1 MADSPL
7 STPATPTTASP
18 LPSDADFARSFSP
31 SQDDAQLL
39 GPQGPADDVW
49 TSTSAP
55 GAGSAAQSADPVPA
69 PKGKEKAAKGPL
81 KLLDL
86 PVDIL
91 KEIIHQLPHT
101 NDLTSLC
108 LCHSALHRLT
118 IPCIYSRFDIVWPDE
133 STHNEPRAGVDALT
147 YGLATLVMGDDCFPH
162 QHRLRLQ
169 GQTPT
174 SLLRTA
180 ATPHPVPQRRFGNYY
195 GQFTKKFSLGNGPQ
209 AWVQEYMITKE
220 GGKMLGTLVAL
231 AIARMINL
239 ETFVWDMPTGVLR
252 DVWLAL
258 SSLAHRS
265 DGEECRLERLWIRWH
280 DNTIDAPVPPPAPPM
295 ILNNQNLPPPPN
307 TTHPSGLGTVH
318 APVVVVPPYP
328 STSMSALDRVE
339 HPTFSVIP
347 ALKSLSVL
355 DIDELPYLDEMS
367 ILIARSQKKLRELR
381 IGIAAHAQQR
391 DWVNVWEG
399 EGLQQVD
406 YSTTSTAA
414 CSIGEKRLGGVLGIL
429 VGRIHNMRHSE
440 ESPAQK
446 SATGVTERPV
456 EATPTKSAASQP
468 LPSIA
473 SLSLHERETDQD
485 VDHFGNPMDD
495 TSIAE
500 GVTLFSDD
508 QPVGAEQ
515 SPQSTRPEKSN
526 SKAYTASSP
535 QSQSKPEHGSSQ
547 DPAEP
552 PLTGKLKL
560 EVLELERVP
569 LSVPVLRRAFDW
581 SMLST
586 LTLLHCSNH
595 EQLWKI
601 LRRTYTPRSPYPGSP
616 SSSKAYKAS
625 FTLRSEYQ
633 LNLKRIHTNTVS
645 PSLISFLKE
654 TLAPNSLEVL
664 FLQEGRSYS
673 SPVTVDAIYKGPL
686 KRHRASLKK
695 LMIDSGEK
703 GPDGHPTTSSRWRRW
718 MLNREILTFITSGRM
733 NNLRELA
740 VSIDYKDWHH
750 FLQRLPYIPHIRSL
764 YIPYIADHAHGS
776 NIDPR
781 ELAYQILDIVHLRPE
796 IELCYMGLSTK
807 CFEILEN
814 RPSNYDL
821 RHEGM
826 HNDGS
831 GSAYATHDPM
841 LSDDESEATEDED
854 DDSMDESAAAPGG
867 DETESD
873 VSDDAEGESD
883 DESFIHDS
891 QKGPKLRRLNKL
903 EEEAIVERIL
913 EESARGFAPTKADVR
928 AIADKLLHERES
940 NLTGKNWVDNF
951 VKRTPEIYNREWVT
965 AIQDVG
971 ALGRWIPPFVVF
983 AGKVLINVWFE
994 NLPADWVFEVSP
1006 NSWTNNQLGIAWLE
1020 HFDTHIKRHTV
1031 GGYRLLI
1038 IDGYESHCSVEFQDL
1053 CKEKN
1058 IVLLCMPAHSS
1069 HLLQLL
1075 DVACFSPLKRKYG
1088 DAVLGLARNRT
1099 NYISKETFL
1108 PAFKAA
1114 FE

>member
-7 STPATPTTASP
+7 SSPGTPRTASP
-18 LPSDADFARSFSP
+18 TPFDQDAARLLSP
-31 SQDDAQLL
+31 AHDDAH
-39 GPQGPADDVW
+39 
-49 TSTSAP
+49 TSAMQ
-55 GAGSAAQSADPVPA
+55 GLDDGIWQSAPAPAPVNATPSTEQVTPA
-69 PKGKEKAAKGPL
+69 PKGKERAAKGPL
-81 KLLDL
+81 NLLDL
-86 PVDIL
+86 PMDIL

-162 QHRLRLQ
+162 QNRLRLQ

-174 SLLRTA
+174 ALLRSA
-180 ATPHPVPQRRFGNYY
+180 ANPYPVPQRRFGNYY

-231 AIARMINL
+231 AVARMINL

-265 DGEECRLERLWIRWH
+265 DGEECRLDRLWIRWH

-307 TTHPSGLGTVH
+307 TTHPSGLGTVQ
-318 APVVVVPPYP
+318 APIVVVPPYAP
-328 STSMSALDRVE
+328 SSMSALDRVE
-339 HPTFSVIP
+339 HPTFSAIP

-381 IGIAAHAQQR
+381 IGVAAHAQQR
-391 DWVNVWEG
+391 DWVTVWEG

-406 YSTTSTAA
+406 YNATTTAA
-414 CSIGEKRLGGVLGIL
+414 SSLGEKRLGGVLGIL

-440 ESPAQK
+440 EPPSQT
-446 SATGVTERPV
+446 SGTTGITERSV
-456 EATPTKSAASQP
+456 EANPIKPASSLP

-473 SLSLHERETDQD
+473 SLSLHEREADQD
-485 VDHFGNPMDD
+485 VDHFGNPMDEASM
-495 TSIAE
+495 TQ
-500 GVTLFSDD
+500 GVSLFHDN
-508 QPVGAEQ
+508 QPAHVDHTTHAASAGKSAPKSHVPPSHGE
-515 SPQSTRPEKSN
+515 TRTKS
-526 SKAYTASSP
+526 
-535 QSQSKPEHGSSQ
+535 Q
-547 DPAEP
+547 EP
-552 PLTGKLKL
+552 TEPLLTGKLKL

-581 SMLST
+581 SILST

-601 LRRTYTPRSPYPGSP
+601 LRRTYTPRTAYPGSP

-625 FTLRSEYQ
+625 YTLRSEYQ

-673 SPVTVDAIYKGPL
+673 STVTVDAIYRGPM

-703 GPDGHPTTSSRWRRW
+703 GSDGHTTTSSRWRRW

-733 NNLRELA
+733 NSLRELA

-764 YIPYIADHAHGS
+764 YIPFIADHAHGS

-821 RHEGM
+821 RHDGM
-826 HNDGS
+826 HADGS

-841 LSDDESEATEDED
+841 MSDDESEATEDED
-854 DDSMDESAAAPGG
+854 EDDMDDGGPPPGG
-867 DETESD
+867 DETESEA
-873 VSDDAEGESD
+873 SDDADAESD
-883 DESFIHDS
+883 DDSLMQDS
-891 QKGPKLRRLNKL
+891 QKGPKLRVREILFY
-903 EEEAIVERIL
+903 EERVEAFR
-913 EESARGFAPTKADVR
+913 RRHG
-928 AIADKLLHERES
+928 
-940 NLTGKNWVDNF
+940 
-951 VKRTPEIYNREWVT
+951 
-965 AIQDVG
+965 
-971 ALGRWIPPFVVF
+971 
-983 AGKVLINVWFE
+983 VLR
-994 NLPADWVFEVSP
+994 P
-1006 NSWTNNQLGIAWLE
+1006 
-1020 HFDTHIKRHTV
+1020 
-1031 GGYRLLI
+1031 
-1038 IDGYESHCSVEFQDL
+1038 
-1053 CKEKN
+1053 
-1058 IVLLCMPAHSS
+1058 
-1069 HLLQLL
+1069 
-1075 DVACFSPLKRKYG
+1075 
-1088 DAVLGLARNRT
+1088 
-1099 NYISKETFL
+1099 
-1108 PAFKAA
+1108 
-1114 FE
+1114 

>member
-1 MADSPL
+1 MWPPPPSAWPTAA
-7 STPATPTTASP
+7 STPADPP
-18 LPSDADFARSFSP
+18 
-31 SQDDAQLL
+31 
-39 GPQGPADDVW
+39 PQ
-49 TSTSAP
+49 
-55 GAGSAAQSADPVPA
+55 
-69 PKGKEKAAKGPL
+69 
-81 KLLDL
+81 
-86 PVDIL
+86 
-91 KEIIHQLPHT
+91 QLPHT

-180 ATPHPVPQRRFGNYY
+180 ANPYPVPQRRFGNYY

-231 AIARMINL
+231 AIARMVNL

-265 DGEECRLERLWIRWH
+265 DGEECRLDRLWIRWH

-295 ILNNQNLPPPPN
+295 ILNNQTLPPPPN
-307 TTHPSGLGTVH
+307 TVHPSGLGTVQ
-318 APVVVVPPYP
+318 APVVVVPPYAP
-328 STSMSALDRVE
+328 ASLSALDRVE

-367 ILIARSQKKLRELR
+367 ILIARSQAKLRELR

-391 DWVNVWEG
+391 DWVTVWEG

-440 ESPAQK
+440 EPLSQK
-446 SATGVTERPV
+446 PGAAGITERSV
-456 EATPTKSAASQP
+456 EATPMKTTVSQP

-473 SLSLHERETDQD
+473 SLSLHEREADQD

-495 TSIAE
+495 SSMTE
-500 GVTLFSDD
+500 GVSVFDN
-508 QPVGAEQ
+508 QPVGVEQAPHSAHPDKSNLKSHPMHSLHEQ
-515 SPQSTRPEKSN
+515 STHE
-526 SKAYTASSP
+526 
-535 QSQSKPEHGSSQ
+535 Q
-547 DPAEP
+547 DSLQHAAEP
-552 PLTGKLKL
+552 LLTGKLKL

-595 EQLWKI
+595 EQLWKT
-601 LRRTYTPRSPYPGSP
+601 LRRAYTPRPPYPGSP

-625 FTLRSEYQ
+625 YTLRSEYQ

-673 SPVTVDAIYKGPL
+673 STVTVDAIYKGPL

-703 GPDGHPTTSSRWRRW
+703 GPDGHTTTSSRWRRW

-733 NNLRELA
+733 NSLRELA
-740 VSIDYKDWHH
+740 VSIDYKDWVCCVPS
-750 FLQRLPYIPHIRSL
+750 RLEGTQLTKSSTISSSVFRTSPTSAPCTSPSLPTMPTAATSIRVSSPTRFSTLCTCGRKSSSATWACPTSASRFWRTDHQTMTCVMTVCMLMAVALHTPRMIPCCRTMRAK
-764 YIPYIADHAHGS
+764 P
-776 NIDPR
+776 PR
-781 ELAYQILDIVHLRPE
+781 TTMKTAW
-796 IELCYMGLSTK
+796 
-807 CFEILEN
+807 
-814 RPSNYDL
+814 
-821 RHEGM
+821 
-826 HNDGS
+826 
-831 GSAYATHDPM
+831 
-841 LSDDESEATEDED
+841 
-854 DDSMDESAAAPGG
+854 
-867 DETESD
+867 
-873 VSDDAEGESD
+873 
-883 DESFIHDS
+883 
-891 QKGPKLRRLNKL
+891 
-903 EEEAIVERIL
+903 
-913 EESARGFAPTKADVR
+913 TKAQHQTEVTTR
-928 AIADKLLHERES
+928 KAMSATRQ
-940 NLTGKNWVDNF
+940 
-951 VKRTPEIYNREWVT
+951 TPKAT
-965 AIQDVG
+965 
-971 ALGRWIPPFVVF
+971 
-983 AGKVLINVWFE
+983 
-994 NLPADWVFEVSP
+994 
-1006 NSWTNNQLGIAWLE
+1006 TN
-1020 HFDTHIKRHTV
+1020 
-1031 GGYRLLI
+1031 
-1038 IDGYESHCSVEFQDL
+1038 
-1053 CKEKN
+1053 
-1058 IVLLCMPAHSS
+1058 HSS
-1069 HLLQLL
+1069 KIH
-1075 DVACFSPLKRKYG
+1075 RKG
-1088 DAVLGLARNRT
+1088 R
-1099 NYISKETFL
+1099 S
-1108 PAFKAA
+1108 
-1114 FE
+1114 

>member
-1 MADSPL
+1 MASSPL
-7 STPATPTTASP
+7 SVPGTPRPASP
-18 LPSDADFARSFSP
+18 LASAEELARSIPP
-31 SQDDAQLL
+31 SQDDAHTMVAHREAETVW
-39 GPQGPADDVW
+39 GNAPA
-49 TSTSAP
+49 TSAASTSPSGETVTAT
-55 GAGSAAQSADPVPA
+55 A

-81 KLLDL
+81 RLLDL
-86 PVDIL
+86 PMDIL

-133 STHNEPRAGVDALT
+133 SPHTEPRSGVDALT

-162 QHRLRLQ
+162 QSRQRQ
-169 GQTPT
+169 QADA
-174 SLLRTA
+174 STA
-180 ATPHPVPQRRFGNYY
+180 LAKPASTTYPIPPRRFGNYY

-209 AWVQEYMITKE
+209 AWVKEYMITKE

-265 DGEECRLERLWIRWH
+265 DNEECRLERLWIRWH

-307 TTHPSGLGTVH
+307 TTHPSGLGTVQP
-318 APVVVVPPYP
+318 PVVVPQHYAP
-328 STSMSALDRVE
+328 SSLSALDRVE
-339 HPTFSVIP
+339 HPTFSAIP

-381 IGIAAHAQQR
+381 VGIAPHAQQR
-391 DWVNVWEG
+391 DWVTVWEG
-399 EGLQQVD
+399 DGLQQVD
-406 YSTTSTAA
+406 YSVSTTAA
-414 CSIGEKRLGGVLGIL
+414 SSIGEKRLGGVLGIL

-440 ESPAQK
+440 EPHLQK
-446 SATGVTERPV
+446 TDTEVTERSV
-456 EATPTKSAASQP
+456 AATPVKTTISNP

-473 SLSLHERETDQD
+473 SLSLHNREIEQD
-485 VDHFGNPMDD
+485 VDHFGNPMEES
-495 TSIAE
+495 TVAE
-500 GVTLFSDD
+500 GISLFNET
-508 QPVGAEQ
+508 QPVSAEQ
-515 SPQSTRPEKSN
+515 VSPPASPEKMP
-526 SKAYTASSP
+526 SKSLIPPPTHSERVSSKDVTAESS
-535 QSQSKPEHGSSQ
+535 
-547 DPAEP
+547 EP
-552 PLTGKLKL
+552 LLNGKLKL

-569 LSVPVLRRAFDW
+569 LSVSVLRRAFDW
-581 SMLST
+581 SVLST

-595 EQLWKI
+595 EQLWKV
-601 LRRTYTPRSPYPGSP
+601 LRRTYTPRSAYTGSP
-616 SSSKAYKAS
+616 SASKAYKAS
-625 FTLRSEYQ
+625 YTLRSEYQ

-673 SPVTVDAIYKGPL
+673 STVTVDAIYRGPMR
-686 KRHRASLKK
+686 RHRASLKK

-703 GPDGHPTTSSRWRRW
+703 GPDGHTITSSRWRRW

-733 NNLRELA
+733 NSLRELA

-764 YIPYIADHAHGS
+764 YIPFIADHAHGS

-796 IELCYMGLSTK
+796 IELCYMGLSNK

-821 RHEGM
+821 RQEGM
-826 HNDGS
+826 HTDGGGS
-831 GSAYATHDPM
+831 GYVAHDPM

-854 DDSMDESAAAPGG
+854 EDDMDDGVVAGGG
-867 DETESD
+867 DETESEA
-873 VSDDAEGESD
+873 SDEGDAESD
-883 DESFIHDS
+883 DESFLQDS
-891 QKGPKLRRLNKL
+891 QKGPKLRVREILFY
-903 EEEAIVERIL
+903 EERVEAFR
-913 EESARGFAPTKADVR
+913 RRHG
-928 AIADKLLHERES
+928 
-940 NLTGKNWVDNF
+940 
-951 VKRTPEIYNREWVT
+951 
-965 AIQDVG
+965 
-971 ALGRWIPPFVVF
+971 
-983 AGKVLINVWFE
+983 VLR
-994 NLPADWVFEVSP
+994 P
-1006 NSWTNNQLGIAWLE
+1006 
-1020 HFDTHIKRHTV
+1020 
-1031 GGYRLLI
+1031 
-1038 IDGYESHCSVEFQDL
+1038 
-1053 CKEKN
+1053 
-1058 IVLLCMPAHSS
+1058 
-1069 HLLQLL
+1069 
-1075 DVACFSPLKRKYG
+1075 
-1088 DAVLGLARNRT
+1088 
-1099 NYISKETFL
+1099 
-1108 PAFKAA
+1108 
-1114 FE
+1114 